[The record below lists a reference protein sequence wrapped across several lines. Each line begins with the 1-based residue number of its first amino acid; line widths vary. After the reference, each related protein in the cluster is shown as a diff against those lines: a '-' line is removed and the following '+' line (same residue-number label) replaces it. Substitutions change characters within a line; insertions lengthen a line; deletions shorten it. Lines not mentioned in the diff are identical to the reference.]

1 MKNFFISKNLCSVLE
16 IFNLFCVPSQPLN
29 YQFAG
34 KKEKGRISKWLFQ
47 ENKACQIFRKMNI
60 PYPLICTRTF
70 SPPVSGSCPLLN
82 KSAIGMFYM
91 LSQITKLYLIGCLK
105 MWGRSFKEILLI
117 INT

>member
-16 IFNLFCVPSQPLN
+16 IFNFFCVPSQPLN

-34 KKEKGRISKWLFQ
+34 KKEKGRISKWLLQ
-47 ENKACQIFRKMNI
+47 ENKACQIFRKMSI
-60 PYPLICTRTF
+60 SYLLIRTF
-70 SPPVSGSCPLLN
+70 MFSLPVFGSYSLFS
-82 KSAIGMFYM
+82 KSAIGMFYK